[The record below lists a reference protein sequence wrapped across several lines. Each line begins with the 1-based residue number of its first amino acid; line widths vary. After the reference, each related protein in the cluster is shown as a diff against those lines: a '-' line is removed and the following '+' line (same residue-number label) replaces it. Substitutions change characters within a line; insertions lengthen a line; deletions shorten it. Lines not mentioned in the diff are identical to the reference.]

1 MNNFWTLSTEIKN
14 VDSLLIHLFHSL
26 QYNTSTV
33 VLSGSILDDKVEVV
47 LESTYL
53 DKHLEKVSGD
63 IGEKKRIIYIYD
75 SKATYHSGIK
85 YIKQE
90 KFFWCV

>member
-33 VLSGSILDDKVEVV
+33 VLSGSILDEKVEVV
-47 LESTYL
+47 LEST
-53 DKHLEKVSGD
+53 
-63 IGEKKRIIYIYD
+63 
-75 SKATYHSGIK
+75 
-85 YIKQE
+85 
-90 KFFWCV
+90 